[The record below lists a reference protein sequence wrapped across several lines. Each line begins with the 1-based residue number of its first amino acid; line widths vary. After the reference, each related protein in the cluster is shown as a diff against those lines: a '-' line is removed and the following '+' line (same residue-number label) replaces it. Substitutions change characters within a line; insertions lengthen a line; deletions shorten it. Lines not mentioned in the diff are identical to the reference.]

1 MARWKL
7 ILCGGLGIILLAVSI
22 TIPMLALGYHTVD
35 EGTIGIYYVGG
46 ALDDE
51 VTKPGIHYSNPVW
64 TTVKLIPIHFRTV
77 TLPAINTV
85 TKDGIKNNFHD
96 VEVITS
102 VKSEVVTALLRK
114 YGLQFHKT
122 LVADRVVEEIRL
134 FCANHTIDE
143 VYNTLFLDM
152 VATVEMKVKSA
163 ISEFGENGITL
174 HHLTIP
180 KPDIPGSIAENYK
193 AVKVQ
198 WTEQLVAKQQQKT
211 EQIKKDTQQLKA
223 LADAERQKRVLEIDL
238 QKQHSQKEGDK
249 VISILENQILSA
261 RRRNAADDE
270 KYEKEKQAEANKLLF
285 DNSQYFKLQMAK
297 SLSPNTKFFFS
308 GENSS
313 LGSFFA
319 KILE

>member
-1 MARWKL
+1 MVESRHACYGSL
-7 ILCGGLGIILLAVSI
+7 AIVFLAVVI
-22 TIPMLALGYHTVD
+22 TIIMLAEGYHKVEQGTV
-35 EGTIGIYYVGG
+35 GIYYVGG

-51 VTKPGIHYSNPVW
+51 VTRPGIHYSNPVW
-64 TTVKLIPIHFRTV
+64 TTVKFIPIQSRTD

-85 TKDGIKNNFHD
+85 TKDGIENKFHD

-102 VKSEVVTALLRK
+102 VKSEAVIALLKK

-152 VATVEMKVKSA
+152 VATVEMKVKNT
-163 ISEFGENGITL
+163 ISELGENGITL

-211 EQIKKDTQQLKA
+211 EQIKKDTEQLKA
-223 LADAERQKRVLEIDL
+223 LADAERQKKVLEIDL
-238 QKQHSQKEGDK
+238 LKQ
-249 VISILENQILSA
+249 
-261 RRRNAADDE
+261 
-270 KYEKEKQAEANKLLF
+270 LL
-285 DNSQYFKLQMAK
+285 Q
-297 SLSPNTKFFFS
+297 
-308 GENSS
+308 
-313 LGSFFA
+313 
-319 KILE
+319 